1 MGSGSSCNVDRQEAF
16 VRANRESARIVLG
29 DYYSDYQIDMKLRQ
43 AYYGTDTSYS
53 NRDTYILD
61 NHWSSYRYGYN

>member
-1 MGSGSSCNVDRQEAF
+1 MGSGSSSCNVDRQEAF
-16 VRANRESARIVLG
+16 VRANRETVKQALG
-29 DYYSDYQIDMKLRQ
+29 GYYSDYQIDMKLRQ

-61 NHWSSYRYGYN
+61 DHWNAVIYR